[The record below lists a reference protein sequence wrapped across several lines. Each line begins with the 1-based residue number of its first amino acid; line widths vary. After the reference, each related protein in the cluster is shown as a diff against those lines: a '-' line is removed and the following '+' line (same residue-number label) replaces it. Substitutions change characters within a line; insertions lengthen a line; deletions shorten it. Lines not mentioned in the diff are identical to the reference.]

1 LALTSSGSAST
12 RASNPSMASGGAVAS
27 GRGSSIAT
35 ASTTAARTRA
45 LPPRVAAVSARSAS
59 PARALPSAPS
69 PSAAWTLTSTEC
81 APSAWRRS
89 RGPSGSRPISA
100 ATRAPRARLGTSRP
114 SWSAAA
120 AAAPCPASAASAA
133 AATSASAS
141 PTART
146 SAGATS
152 TPAGPRAPSAR
163 TLSRRTA
170 RSASLVATASAA
182 ARPGAAAA
190 CCARTRTPFR
200 RISTRGSPSA
210 RSSSSRPATAAAAVS
225 SPGVS
230 ARSCSSGTA
239 GGTSPAFAAAS
250 ARGAR
255 QERRQHHL
263 PARAGVGDVV
273 LVRDRVHDLDRAHR
287 LEVRQLADAVHGV
300 EPHPRPGVVGR
311 DLQQLETPQAGVR
324 ARPHDRARRHRLRRV
339 EHADQLGVG
348 LADQLREHRHDGV
361 DHLRARPVERR
372 RDLHQVGALR
382 EPEVPDRL
390 GRRPRHVGLGVAQ
403 ERRQIA
409 AGVPQRRQPEGR
421 VRPHDR
427 AAVAEREDEVFHDE
441 LGLGFHQLGVA
452 QRTRLEIE
460 LPHGAAPI
468 LRRGPAATG
477 GRGPGF

>member
-1 LALTSSGSAST
+1 VDPDVHRVRAQRLAQEPRPVGQPSDQRGDARPPRQAGDVEAVLERGGGCGALPGQRRLGGGGDVGVGIAD
-12 RASNPSMASGGAVAS
+12 RADQRGRHLDARGAEGPERAHALEADRAIGVVGRHRQRRGATW
-27 GRGSSIAT
+27 GRGRLLREDAYAVQT
-35 ASTTAARTRA
+35 DLDAGVAERA
-45 LPPRVAAVSARSAS
+45 QQLLEAGDG
-59 PARALPSAPS
+59 
-69 PSAAWTLTSTEC
+69 
-81 APSAWRRS
+81 RRRRQLAGRERPLLQLGHRRRHQPGLR
-89 RGPSGSRPISA
+89 RG
-100 ATRAPRARLGTSRP
+100 LG
-114 SWSAAA
+114 A
-120 AAAPCPASAASAA
+120 
-133 AATSASAS
+133 
-141 PTART
+141 
-146 SAGATS
+146 
-152 TPAGPRAPSAR
+152 
-163 TLSRRTA
+163 
-170 RSASLVATASAA
+170 
-182 ARPGAAAA
+182 
-190 CCARTRTPFR
+190 
-200 RISTRGSPSA
+200 
-210 RSSSSRPATAAAAVS
+210 
-225 SPGVS
+225 
-230 ARSCSSGTA
+230 
-239 GGTSPAFAAAS
+239 
-250 ARGAR
+250 GAR

-324 ARPHDRARRHRLRRV
+324 ARPDDRARRHRLRRV